1 MSQNKVLGVYLLCGM
16 SWFGCFCEIL
26 ESKCCFHS
34 SSTFSLS
41 CFALVNVCLSKCR
54 AINHVAL
61 VWEGCWGYWT
71 LSGRAVC
78 QLSNKMHQSKTPW
91 HYCHQKF
98 SQGCDKK
105 NSVTH
110 LSVMR
115 RNWVQIPSL
124 IHFFHAKRSQLVS
137 LRFRMLAW
145 TMQASCKAW

>member
-26 ESKCCFHS
+26 ESKCCFHF

-41 CFALVNVCLSKCR
+41 CFVLVNVCLSKCR

-78 QLSNKMHQSKTPW
+78 QLGNKMHRWKTPW
-91 HYCHQKF
+91 HYCQQKF
-98 SQGCDKK
+98 SQRCDKK
-105 NSVTH
+105 
-110 LSVMR
+110 LSNTFESGAEELGSNPV
-115 RNWVQIPSL
+115 SDS
-124 IHFFHAKRSQLVS
+124 FFQAKSSHLVS
-137 LRFRMLAW
+137 LRFRMLGWTIQCSCEAW
-145 TMQASCKAW
+145 